1 MRITLSAILALIAT
15 AIAHAGVNVTGLDWK
30 AEGNKG
36 RFTVNLSAPMTSNP
50 DWDVNGGRFAVTIP
64 GAKIEKNKVK
74 NINGARLAAVNT
86 TRGVLATLTLHKGAI
101 RENQVAMM
109 VRDGQIEVTTQT
121 DLAAPAPGVIR
132 KSNPKTSRAP
142 AIDPKKSAL
151 KKSDL
156 GEDFLKKIENEVI
169 AQTQADQVLNEKK
182 EAATLAKD
190 EIVSSQAAPKRE
202 NSFSFVSYAGK
213 FTAFLG
219 FVLVFFWGVVQLMKK
234 GVLSKSKLGFL
245 NNSQL
250 VSVLSTTYVAP
261 KRAILLVKAH
271 NQAFLVSSSE
281 SGMSFIAEVKDVPG
295 LVKQTEREITTEGNF
310 DDNVEI
316 ASTKEVMGMKEKL
329 DIYQSQAVE
338 EKSGVQKE
346 IVRFSDE
353 LKKKVKNLKSL
364 Q

>member
-30 AEGNKG
+30 PEGQQG
-36 RFTVNLSAPMTSNP
+36 RFTVTLSSPMTTNP

-64 GAKIEKNKVK
+64 GAKIEKNIVK
-74 NINGARLAAVNT
+74 NVAGARLAAANT
-86 TRGVLATLTLHKGAI
+86 SRGVLATLTLPQGAI
-101 RENQVAMM
+101 RENQVSLLLK
-109 VRDGQIEVTTQT
+109 DGVIEVTTQT
-121 DLAAPAPGVIR
+121 PMLAAA
-132 KSNPKTSRAP
+132 TRAP
-142 AIDPKKSAL
+142 AIDPKKPAVT
-151 KKSDL
+151 KNDL
-156 GEDFLKKIENEVI
+156 GEDFLKKIESEVLAQNEADAKNQVT
-169 AQTQADQVLNEKK
+169 ASEKTATQTT
-182 EAATLAKD
+182 TLAKD
-190 EIVSSQAAPKRE
+190 EVASTQAAPKRDS
-202 NSFSFVSYAGK
+202 NFSFVGYAGK

-219 FVLVFFWGVVQLMKK
+219 FVLLFFWGIVQLMKK

-295 LVKQTEREITTEGNF
+295 LVKQTEREITVDGNF
-310 DDNVEI
+310 DDSVAV
-316 ASTKEVMGMKEKL
+316 ASTKEVSGIKEKL

-338 EKSGVQKE
+338 EKSSVQKDF
-346 IVRFSDE
+346 VRFSDE

>member
-30 AEGNKG
+30 AEGNQG
-36 RFTVNLSAPMTSNP
+36 RFTVTLSSPMQTTP

-64 GAKIEKNKVK
+64 GARIEKNTVK
-74 NINGARLAAVNT
+74 NIAGARLAAANT
-86 TRGVLATLTLHKGAI
+86 TRGVLATLTLTNAAI
-101 RENQVAMM
+101 QENQVSLM
-109 VRDGQIEVTTQT
+109 VRDGKIEVTTKT
-121 DLAAPAPGVIR
+121 TSIARDPIVTKNDSS
-132 KSNPKTSRAP
+132 KSSRSP
-142 AIDPKKSAL
+142 AIDPKKSVVS
-151 KKSDL
+151 KNDL
-156 GEDFLKKIENEVI
+156 GEDYLKKIENEVL
-169 AQTQADQVLNEKK
+169 AQNQAEQKLSDKK
-182 EAATLAKD
+182 DAANLAKD
-190 EIVSSQAAPKRE
+190 EIASSQAAPKRE
-202 NSFSFVSYAGK
+202 SNFSFVGYAGK
-213 FTAFLG
+213 FVAFLG

-234 GVLSKSKLGFL
+234 GVLSKTKLGFL

-250 VSVLSTTYVAP
+250 VSVLSTTYVGP

-295 LVKQTEREITTEGNF
+295 LVKQTEREISPEGNF
-310 DDNVEI
+310 DDNVEV
-316 ASTKEVMGMKEKL
+316 ASSSEMAGLKEKI

-338 EKSGVQKE
+338 EKSSVQKD

>member
-1 MRITLSAILALIAT
+1 VRIMLSAILALIAT

-30 AEGNKG
+30 VEGQQG
-36 RFTVNLSAPMTSNP
+36 RFTVGLSAPMTSTP

-64 GAKIEKNKVK
+64 GAKIEKNIVK
-74 NINGARLAAVNT
+74 NVLGARLAAANT
-86 TRGVLATLTLHKGAI
+86 SRGVLATLTLAQGAL
-101 RENQVAMM
+101 RENHISLTLK
-109 VRDGQIEVTTQT
+109 DGVIEVTAQT
-121 DLAAPAPGVIR
+121 PATAAV
-132 KSNPKTSRAP
+132 TRAP
-142 AIDPKKSAL
+142 AIDPKKTAL
-151 KKSDL
+151 TKSDL
-156 GEDFLKKIENEVI
+156 GEDFLKKIESEVLAQNE
-169 AQTQADQVLNEKK
+169 AEAKK
-182 EAATLAKD
+182 QEAAAAASPAMTPTTVAKD
-190 EIVSSQAAPKRE
+190 EVASTQAAPKRE
-202 NSFSFVSYAGK
+202 NNFSMVGYAGK

-219 FVLVFFWGVVQLMKK
+219 VVLLFFWGVVQLMKK
-234 GVLSKSKLGFL
+234 GLLSKSKLGFL

-295 LVKQTEREITTEGNF
+295 LVKQTEREITVDGNF
-310 DDNVEI
+310 DDSVAV
-316 ASTKEVMGMKEKL
+316 ASTKEVAGIKEKL

-338 EKSGVQKE
+338 EKSSVQKDF
-346 IVRFSDE
+346 VRFSDE

>member
-15 AIAHAGVNVTGLDWK
+15 AIAHAGVNVTALDWK
-30 AEGNKG
+30 VEGDQG
-36 RFTVNLSAPMTSNP
+36 RFTVGLSAPMASTP

-64 GAKIEKNKVK
+64 GAKIEKNIVK
-74 NINGARLAAVNT
+74 TVAGARLAAANT
-86 TRGVLATLTLHKGAI
+86 TRGVLATLTLPQGAL
-101 RENQVAMM
+101 RENHISLLLK
-109 VRDGQIEVTTQT
+109 DGVIEVTAKT
-121 DLAAPAPGVIR
+121 
-132 KSNPKTSRAP
+132 PKTTATATRAP
-142 AIDPKKSAL
+142 AIDPKKPTL
-151 KKSDL
+151 TKSDL
-156 GEDFLKKIENEVI
+156 GEDFLKKIESEVTAMNE
-169 AQTQADQVLNEKK
+169 AEEKKQQAAAPVAEPTLNEG
-182 EAATLAKD
+182 TLAKD
-190 EIVSSQAAPKRE
+190 EVASKQAAPKRD
-202 NSFSFVSYAGK
+202 NNFSFVGYAGK

-219 FVLVFFWGVVQLMKK
+219 FVLLFFWGVVQLMKK

-295 LVKQTEREITTEGNF
+295 LVKQTEREITVEGNF
-310 DDNVEI
+310 DDSVAV
-316 ASTKEVMGMKEKL
+316 ASTKEVAGIKEKL
-329 DIYQSQAVE
+329 DIYQSHAVE
-338 EKSGVQKE
+338 EKSSVQKDF
-346 IVRFSDE
+346 VRFSDE